1 MPAVTRKGDQC
12 SGHNCHPP
20 RVNDEGSSNVLVN
33 NIQVHRQGDHWVTHC
48 CGDSCHDGVCAV
60 GSSTVYVNN
69 KQVARIGDPITC
81 GSIIAQG
88 SPDTFIG

>member
-12 SGHNCHPP
+12 MGHKCYPP
-20 RVNDEGSSNVLVN
+20 RVNDQGSPDVLVN

-60 GSSTVYVNN
+60 GSSSVYVNN